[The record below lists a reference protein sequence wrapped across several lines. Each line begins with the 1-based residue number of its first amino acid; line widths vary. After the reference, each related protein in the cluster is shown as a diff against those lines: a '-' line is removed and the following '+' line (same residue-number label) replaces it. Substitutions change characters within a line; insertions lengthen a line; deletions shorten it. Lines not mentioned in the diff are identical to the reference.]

1 MNNTNTAGCAETV
14 DPRHAPSNDH
24 FPAADKNAH
33 RILRLLLHHSAIR
46 DFKGIAARVQQPH
59 ASYLRAAFRVA
70 P

>member
-33 RILRLLLHHSAIR
+33 RILRLRFQHSAIR
-46 DFKGIAARVQQPH
+46 DVKGIAARAQQAPT
-59 ASYLRAAFRVA
+59 SYLRAAFRVA